1 MKFKRCMGIIL
12 FMVLMLTA
20 CSPDPRVA
28 PFKAWIVGVDA
39 PTVLYDKDYGTR
51 ILIMQK
57 GEDADVEIIHNRE
70 PNHKVT
76 IGAPKSDEGYV
87 ATVNDLKDGK
97 FRIHAED
104 EGCAMV
110 TVNIQGEKV
119 QYLYGD
125 NKAEAYVYVI
135 VSGGESGDGIT
146 VLLSEVNGE
155 LNTGGIGA
163 VLHLGDTMTF
173 TYDDNSNI
181 EVDHVDWYVNGI
193 KRGTGNSFVYEA
205 TTVGQH
211 NVRCIIYGWK
221 HGEWTLGH
229 SNELNVNVNM

>member
-39 PTVLYDKDYGTR
+39 PTVLYDRDYGTR

-57 GEDADVEIIHNRE
+57 GEDADVEVIHNRE
-70 PNHKVT
+70 PRHKVT

-87 ATVNDLKDGK
+87 ATVSDQKDGK

-125 NKAEAYVYVI
+125 NRAEAYVYVI
-135 VSGGESGDGIT
+135 VSGDEGDGIT
-146 VLLSEVNGE
+146 VKLSKINGSLVGNIE
-155 LNTGGIGA
+155 DA
-163 VLHLGDTMTF
+163 VLVEGDEITF
-173 TYDDNSNI
+173 TYTDSSNI
-181 EVDHVDWYVNGI
+181 NIDHVDWYLDGI
-193 KRGTGNSFVYEA
+193 KIGTGETFTYTA
-205 TTVGQH
+205 TTLGTYKI
-211 NVRCIIYGWK
+211 RCIIYGFK
-221 HGEWTLGH
+221 GGEWTLGH
-229 SNELNVNVNM
+229 SDEMTIEVNM